1 MRLLK
6 DTRTNHPLGGDEQ
19 LHVTHCT
26 QRTSLLLHTGHRKI
40 AKRLILPTAEAG
52 VGEIARSM
60 NACVSYARYV
70 TMKHQTE
77 PAANS
82 SRTLFAAKASS

>member
-1 MRLLK
+1 M
-6 DTRTNHPLGGDEQ
+6 
-19 LHVTHCT
+19 
-26 QRTSLLLHTGHRKI
+26 
-40 AKRLILPTAEAG
+40 ILPTAEAG

-70 TMKHQTE
+70 AMKHQTE

-82 SRTLFAAKASS
+82 SAYIICGKGLQFIPIPTRWEKK